1 MHKLEYELK
10 KLGDE
15 VSKLDKNLG
24 QKLSFLAGMSHDYKV
39 PDYYDED

>member
-24 QKLSFLAGMSHDYKV
+24 QKLNFLASMSHNYKV
-39 PDYYDED
+39 PDDYDDD